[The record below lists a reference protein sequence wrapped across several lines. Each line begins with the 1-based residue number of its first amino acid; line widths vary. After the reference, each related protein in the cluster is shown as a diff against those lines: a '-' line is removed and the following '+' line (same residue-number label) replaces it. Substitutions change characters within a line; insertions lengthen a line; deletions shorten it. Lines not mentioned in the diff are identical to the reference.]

1 MKTPKK
7 SSKTKTQGLSKSK
20 KVKLSDLTPKK
31 ELKGGACRGA
41 SCQGPLSGGPTA

>member
-7 SSKTKTQGLSKSK
+7 SAKTKTSKSK

-31 ELKGGACRGA
+31 DPKGALAKPRISYINCG
-41 SCQGPLSGGPTA
+41 